1 MKRNRFRRDGGRKI
15 EAAGAIRAVHPTW
28 RQPRRFIRRIS
39 TRGFTLTEI
48 LVSLIVIGMGIVAL
62 LASVASSTKIND
74 SGRKLTTASFIAQEV
89 REWTI
94 KLPFSDPD
102 VADQGNPP
110 GPDGYDPQ
118 VYVDDL
124 DDLAGDDLAGVTY
137 SPPRN
142 GQGSP
147 ITDMT
152 DWSQFIELSWRDPDN
167 LNTVVAAGGSDVIYV
182 QVTISYK
189 GTEVLKTGWLVARRD

>member
-1 MKRNRFRRDGGRKI
+1 MKHNRFRRDGGMKI
-15 EAAGAIRAVHPTW
+15 EAAGAINAVFSASRSPS
-28 RQPRRFIRRIS
+28 RFIRRVP

-48 LVSLIVIGMGIVAL
+48 LVSIIVIGMGILAL
-62 LASVASSTKIND
+62 LASAASSTKIND
-74 SGRKLTTASFIAQEV
+74 SGKKLTTASFLAQEI

-94 KLPFSDPD
+94 KLPFSDQD
-102 VADQGNPP
+102 AGDQDNPP
-110 GPDGYDPQ
+110 GPDGSDPQ
-118 VYVDDL
+118 YYVDDL

-152 DWSQFIELSWRDPDN
+152 DWSQFIELSWRDPDS
-167 LNTVVAAGGSDVIYV
+167 LNTVVAAGASDVIYV